1 MISNFKCKKC
11 GAVFRADDKEYV
23 SCPRCSSDN
32 VTPIRRGGGGKNYLL
47 IALGV
52 IVAVVIGV
60 VIYIKPWESSGGEE
74 QTGGGGDTIPVGH
87 VDPIPDDPSLFP
99 LSLEIIDQ
107 PKANTSNST
116 YSLTV
121 GCKYLLSDQKITY
134 GIYRMDGKTLVAESA
149 DGKFKNIPAS
159 DDNGI
164 YLIKAHV
171 EGVDDASQPGIF
183 EQAGFDKIEEV
194 TDKMTVAQIQKII
207 DKRDISAVYKSP
219 IIKTCKIT
227 YRGISADEYKPKD
240 LGDLFSHINISDWR
254 GVKVESVTYNS
265 DNYVNSITVTVEKED
280 W

>member
-11 GAVFRADDKEYV
+11 GAVFRADDSEFV

-52 IVAVVIGV
+52 LVAVVV
-60 VIYIKPWESSGGEE
+60 CVIIYLWPDKPV
-74 QTGGGGDTIPVGH
+74 IPVDTPES
-87 VDPIPDDPSLFP
+87 DPTTIDTTGLSPSLLP
-99 LSLEIIDQ
+99 LSLEITDQ
-107 PKANTSNST
+107 PKANSSNST

-121 GCKYLLSDQKITY
+121 GCKNLEKDQKITY
-134 GIYRMDGKTLVAESA
+134 GIYRMDGRTLVAEST
-149 DGKFKNIPAS
+149 DGNFTNIPAS
-159 DDNGI
+159 EDNGI

-171 EGVDDASQPGIF
+171 EGVNDASQPGAF
-183 EQAGFDKIEEV
+183 EQAGFDKIEKV
-194 TDKMTVAQIQKII
+194 TDKMTVTQIQKII

-219 IIKTCKIT
+219 IIKTCKII

-240 LGDLFSHINISDWR
+240 LGELFSHLNMSDWR